1 MPSRAREVCEQRL
14 TVRRVG
20 AFERLNERRHEE
32 LGFAGRDHI
41 RERRERLGIDERHG
55 AADHDQRIARVTI
68 RGERLHPA
76 NRIIVTTLV

>member
-1 MPSRAREVCEQRL
+1 MSRDSRSVESALSNASTSDGTRS
-14 TVRRVG
+14 
-20 AFERLNERRHEE
+20 F
-32 LGFAGRDHI
+32 GFAGRDHI

>member
-1 MPSRAREVCEQRL
+1 MCEQRL